1 MTKYK
6 LLFPGQGSQTA
17 EMVDFLLEV
26 DNLRTTNIFTS
37 AALVLG
43 FDLLAL
49 IKNGGDELTQ
59 TFNAQPAIL
68 TTSYC
73 AYLYT
78 KEKLGISER
87 DIVSAVGHS
96 LGEYNCLLAAGSLT
110 FAEALKIVRMRG
122 LYMAGDLENSG
133 NLRSGGYTPTQS
145 IGGMCAVLTDIDTL
159 NGAIEDAESK
169 VEVANFN
176 SPSQIVISGSDE
188 EIDKFSLYMAEKHS
202 SIKCVRLNVSAP
214 FHSSLMAPAAE
225 KFGAYLKQYNIVK
238 PKFAVVNNVNADI
251 TDDPTQIRAN
261 LISHLT
267 KQVKFVDCV
276 KVLNELE
283 PGEFLEVGHGKVLQ
297 SLVRRINREIKVT
310 NFAEL

>member
-26 DNLRTTNIFTS
+26 DNLRTRNIFTS

-73 AYLYT
+73 AYLYVT
-78 KEKLGISER
+78 EKLGISEK
-87 DIVSAVGHS
+87 DIVGAVGHS
-96 LGEYNCLLAAGSLT
+96 LGEYNGLLAAGSLT

-133 NLRSGGYTPTQS
+133 NLRSKGYTPTQS

-159 NGAIEDAESK
+159 NEAIKSAGSK
-169 VEVANFN
+169 VEIANFN

-188 EIDKFSLYMAEKHS
+188 DIDKFALYMAEKHG
-202 SIKCVRLNVSAP
+202 SIKCVKLSVSAP
-214 FHSSLMAPAAE
+214 FHSSLMAPAAA
-225 KFGAYLKQYNIVK
+225 KFAKYLDQYKIVK
-238 PKFAVVNNVNADI
+238 PKFAVVNNVNADV
-251 TDDPTQIRAN
+251 TEDPGEIRAN
-261 LISHLT
+261 LIAHLT
-267 KQVKFVDCV
+267 KQVRFVDCV
-276 KVLNELE
+276 NVLNELE
-283 PGEFLEVGHGKVLQ
+283 PGEFLEVGHGKILQ
-297 SLVRRINREIKVT
+297 SLARRINREIKVT
-310 NFAEL
+310 NFADI